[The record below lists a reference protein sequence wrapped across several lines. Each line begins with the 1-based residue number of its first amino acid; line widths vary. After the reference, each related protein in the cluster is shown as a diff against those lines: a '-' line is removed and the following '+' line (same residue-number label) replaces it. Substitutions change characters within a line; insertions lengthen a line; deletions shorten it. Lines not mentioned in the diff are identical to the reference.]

1 MAERNAPIADWFST
15 AWPDSADDLWP
26 DDVGS
31 FFGSGDSTGRSSGSG
46 APIYGGASPDWR
58 GAADQYWDGREQGSY
73 PRGLRVP
80 RGTGIGGGVNT
91 TPNAG
96 AGGSTGASTGGG
108 GGFRNPLDPFMN
120 QGNKRGGNGNGGG
133 SNGGGGGGKPRGMS
147 LREYIE
153 YQEQAAQS
161 AARAQARETRLGVYD
176 WVRSSFQQ
184 WGMPDGFA
192 NDVIGIVKDARSP
205 EQAMTMI
212 RDTDAYRTRFAGNIA
227 RAEAGFGMLS
237 EAEYLNLES
246 SYRQSM
252 RAAGLPEGFY
262 DDPNDFAD
270 FISKDVSPEEI
281 AARAEIAGSLAQQ
294 KDPQLWKELESRG
307 ISKGDAA
314 AYMLDPDRALPAI
327 QRKLAGAD
335 IGRAAREAGI
345 KVKNK
350 FENKLV
356 DKGVSTEA
364 AKAAFVSVKA
374 EEKDLDALAARY
386 GEKEFGKKGLIK
398 GELGLDKG
406 KTVARRKS
414 LASRERA
421 EWAGQAG
428 SASMAFG
435 QSEE

>member
-1 MAERNAPIADWFST
+1 MAERNAPIADWFSGV
-15 AWPDSADDLWP
+15 WPDSW
-26 DDVGS
+26 
-31 FFGSGDSTGRSSGSG
+31 FGMESSPWTGR
-46 APIYGGASPDWR
+46 D
-58 GAADQYWDGREQGSY
+58 D
-73 PRGLRVP
+73 RVP
-80 RGTGIGGGVNT
+80 GAGIGGAINT

-96 AGGSTGASTGGG
+96 IGGSTGAGGRGIGGVGGSTVAGGSRSKPSG
-108 GGFRNPLDPFMN
+108 
-120 QGNKRGGNGNGGG
+120 GGNGGSGGSGNGGSGG
-133 SNGGGGGGKPRGMS
+133 SKPQGMS
-147 LREYIE
+147 VREYIE

-192 NDVIGIVKDARSP
+192 NEVIGIVKDARSP

-252 RAAGLPEGFY
+252 RAAGLPDGFY

-406 KTVARRKS
+406 KTVARRKA

-421 EWAGQAG
+421 EWSGQAG
-428 SASMAFG
+428 SAAMAFG
-435 QSEE
+435 SSEE

>member
-1 MAERNAPIADWFST
+1 MAERNAPIADWFSGV
-15 AWPDSADDLWP
+15 WPDSW
-26 DDVGS
+26 
-31 FFGSGDSTGRSSGSG
+31 FGMESSPWTGR
-46 APIYGGASPDWR
+46 D
-58 GAADQYWDGREQGSY
+58 D
-73 PRGLRVP
+73 RVP
-80 RGTGIGGGVNT
+80 GAGIGGAINT
-91 TPNAG
+91 TPDMG
-96 AGGSTGASTGGG
+96 VGGSTGPGGRGKSYGDDHRSPGSHPRNRPGGG
-108 GGFRNPLDPFMN
+108 RPDPLPQIIPD
-120 QGNKRGGNGNGGG
+120 
-133 SNGGGGGGKPRGMS
+133 SNMT

-192 NDVIGIVKDARSP
+192 NEVIGIVKDARSP

-237 EAEYLNLES
+237 EAEYLNMES

-307 ISKGDAA
+307 ITKGDAA

-356 DKGVSTEA
+356 DKGISTEA

>member
-1 MAERNAPIADWFST
+1 MVVYNPSDGVYRGPLTGSPYSGPATRYPNGMPLPSQGVDDGAHVVVDDGATKDRPRN
-15 AWPDSADDLWP
+15 
-26 DDVGS
+26 
-31 FFGSGDSTGRSSGSG
+31 R
-46 APIYGGASPDWR
+46 
-58 GAADQYWDGREQGSY
+58 
-73 PRGLRVP
+73 
-80 RGTGIGGGVNT
+80 
-91 TPNAG
+91 
-96 AGGSTGASTGGG
+96 
-108 GGFRNPLDPFMN
+108 
-120 QGNKRGGNGNGGG
+120 
-133 SNGGGGGGKPRGMS
+133 GGGGKPSPMPQTINRPRPDSNMT

-192 NDVIGIVKDARSP
+192 SEVIGIVKDARSP

-212 RDTDAYRTRFAGNIA
+212 RDTDAYRERFAGNIA

-237 EAEYLNLES
+237 EAEYLNMES

-307 ISKGDAA
+307 ITKGDAA

-356 DKGVSTEA
+356 DKGISTEA

-406 KTVARRKS
+406 KTVARRKA

-428 SASMAFG
+428 SAAMAFG